1 MKLKKEFIIG
11 VVTLIGIVGLVLGFL
26 FLQGQEVWKNRATYY
41 AMYKNSEGVS
51 TGSPVQLKGLKIGTV
66 VGVSFPKN
74 SLTNV
79 VVKMEITNEKAQRIP
94 LGTIAKL
101 NSDLLAGAYIDF
113 IWSDDTTFFD
123 FGDTINSDVSLDIE
137 DQINERLLPLE
148 QKTNE
153 LISTADSAIQTI
165 EAIFSRNTDN
175 LDESFLSI
183 RRAIKN
189 FERVSLKIDTM
200 ITREKFKVSRVLT
213 NVEEITSNLKKSNDD
228 LTNIFS
234 NVSKL
239 SDSLALV
246 DFTSVVNNA
255 NSAIEQVNI
264 LMDDIKNGDGTLTL
278 LMNDSTLYN
287 NVNLMLEE
295 TTRLIENVKTHPKRY
310 VRFSLFGGKDKS
322 LLDSREERMLKDFVN
337 DSL

>member
-41 AMYKNSEGVS
+41 ALYKNSEGVS

-66 VGVSFPKN
+66 VGVSFSKN
-74 SLTNV
+74 SLSNV

-94 LGTIAKL
+94 RGTIAKL

-113 IWSDDTTFFD
+113 IWSEDTTFFD
-123 FGDTINSDVSLDIE
+123 FGDTINSDVSMDIE

-213 NVEEITSNLKKSNDD
+213 NVEQITNNLKKSNDD

-239 SDSLALV
+239 SDSLVLV

-310 VRFSLFGGKDKS
+310 VRFSLFGGKDRS
-322 LLDSREERMLKDFVN
+322 LLDSREERMLKNFVN

>member
-1 MKLKKEFIIG
+1 MKFKKEFIIG
-11 VVTLIGIVGLVLGFL
+11 IIALIGVIGLILGFF

-41 AMYKNSEGVS
+41 ALYKNSEGVS
-51 TGSPVQLKGLKIGTV
+51 TGSPVQLKGIKIGTV

-74 SLTNV
+74 SLSNV
-79 VVKMEITNEKAQRIP
+79 LVKMEITNEKAQRIP
-94 LGTIAKL
+94 IGTVAKL

-113 IWSDDTTFFD
+113 IWSEDTTFFD
-123 FGDTINSDVSLDIE
+123 FGDTINSDVSMDIE

-200 ITREKFKVSRVLT
+200 LSSERYKISRVLT
-213 NVEEITSNLKKSNDD
+213 NVEDITNNLKKSNDD
-228 LTNIFS
+228 LTNIFT

-246 DFTSVVNNA
+246 DFVSVVNNA
-255 NSAIEQVNI
+255 NSAIEQVNTI
-264 LMDDIKNGDGTLTL
+264 MDDIQNGDGSLTL
-278 LMNDSTLYN
+278 LMKDSTLYT

-310 VRFSLFGGKDKS
+310 VRFSLFGGKDNS
-322 LLDSREERMLKDFVN
+322 VLDSKEERILKKFVE